1 MSDCEINDVR
11 EQRDFKGITFSE
23 FKKTDAKKELLNNL
37 IKSKIE
43 PACYWSAEFI
53 CAGHFSDLWEII
65 LFFYSKYIHLGNPKL
80 AIYLE
85 MRIQSFK
92 EIITNGY
99 NGHEIKMR
107 NNDKIRRLFCE
118 IICILCYAKRK
129 HSFDEI
135 KVKKNEF
142 EMTQIADMLK
152 APNVSYGE
160 EIIISED
167 PKELFIAVNEFAY
180 HLSKDA
186 KNTIDACYW
195 VEWIVE
201 FETICKVKKETC
213 RCERRSHIPVDDK
226 LQFDPI
232 WMIWDIILARCS
244 NTDDYSP
251 LTQKIVNSL
260 LRLYCIRFTPG
271 VRKKRRYII
280 YFAISLLTTEYD
292 SKIEMIN
299 DRFVIETAVEN
310 INSVYKQIKQHEIS
324 PDTDY
329 LFSSAGYKGDKNGD
343 LERTIKRLETLNA
356 MNTVVRKTPPNQ
368 ETDSPNPISPPTPPR
383 KYNPYE

>member
-1 MSDCEINDVR
+1 MTDCEINDIR

-37 IKSKIE
+37 VKSKIE

-53 CAGHFSDLWEII
+53 CSGHFSDLWEII

-160 EIIISED
+160 EIIVSED

-180 HLSKDA
+180 HLSKDV

-195 VEWIVE
+195 VEWILE
-201 FETICKVKKETC
+201 YESICKAKKEKC
-213 RCERRSHIPVDDK
+213 KCGRRQKMPVNPKDQMD
-226 LQFDPI
+226 LV
-232 WMIWDIILARCS
+232 WLIWDALLQSAS
-244 NTDDYSP
+244 NASP
-251 LTQKIVNSL
+251 FIQKLMNSL
-260 LRLYCIRFTPG
+260 LSLFTLKYSNG
-271 VRKKRRYII
+271 CGKRRRYLI
-280 YFAISLLTTEYD
+280 YFAISILTENVNQNEDLLKEKEAVGTIVK
-292 SKIEMIN
+292 KIDGI
-299 DRFVIETAVEN
+299 
-310 INSVYKQIKQHEIS
+310 YKQIKKNEHS
-324 PDTDY
+324 PNTDY
-329 LFSSAGYKGDKNGD
+329 LFKNGGKSNLD
-343 LERTIKRLETLNA
+343 KTIDKLEKMNAFGQTFMPTI
-356 MNTVVRKTPPNQ
+356 
-368 ETDSPNPISPPTPPR
+368 
-383 KYNPYE
+383 